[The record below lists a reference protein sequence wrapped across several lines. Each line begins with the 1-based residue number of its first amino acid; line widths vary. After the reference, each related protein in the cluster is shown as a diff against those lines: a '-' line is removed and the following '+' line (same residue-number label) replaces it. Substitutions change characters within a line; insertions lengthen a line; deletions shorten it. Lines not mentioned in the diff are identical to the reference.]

1 MSSETKQI
9 LTTDGIPLEVSLK
22 TDLNNLPKVK
32 DIYIALDSD
41 ALIDSIKIME
51 EFMKNGINV
60 YLIKSTQKDPS
71 DIGFYKFIELTRKA
85 KQFKFSDLIK
95 LKLNGNTKRYM
106 EAL

>member
-1 MSSETKQI
+1 
-9 LTTDGIPLEVSLK
+9 
-22 TDLNNLPKVK
+22 
-32 DIYIALDSD
+32 
-41 ALIDSIKIME
+41 
-51 EFMKNGINV
+51 MKNGISV

-71 DIGFYKFIELTRKA
+71 DIGFYKFIKLTREA